1 MSPGATKRVHRCDVP
16 TLLRSPA
23 TPPLTRGR
31 GWWTAGKARTAKLRD
46 SPHSPTDAG
55 VRLESSEEGAHQDYQ
70 AGAAHQLWLRATP
83 PHAWECSCT
92 TPERTTARMCGPHAP
107 PALLGPNRLEK
118 HNSAKSENINIK
130 RGNAK
135 LNMHMRKLRVA
146 LRACG
151 TPPGHAAWAHIP
163 RSAGQGLHA
172 RNTTSA
178 AEHTKLPNKAS
189 TSPEPHGTNQLRK
202 SQPRAP
208 EPPATTAT
216 QKDSGGHAVLRERDR
231 GGEHAAA
238 PRERPK
244 KKRPATNPLH
254 PNRLPPQPP
263 RRTARSMR
271 CCGCTMG

>member
-31 GWWTAGKARTAKLRD
+31 GWWTAGKARTTKLRD

-92 TPERTTARMCGPHAP
+92 T
-107 PALLGPNRLEK
+107 
-118 HNSAKSENINIK
+118 AKSENINIK
-130 RGNAK
+130 RHNAK

-178 AEHTKLPNKAS
+178 TEHTKLPNKAS

-216 QKDSGGHAVLRERDR
+216 QKDSGGHAVLRGRDR

-238 PRERPK
+238 PREHPK